1 MRHNKKGNHLSR
13 TTSHRKAMLRNLAC
27 QVFEHKEV
35 KTTVA
40 KAKELRG
47 YVERLITYGKKGS
60 LHHRRLAFKFLQ
72 NKTAVTTLFDEI
84 APSFEARNGGY
95 TRVIKLG
102 SRKGDAAPLSLFQLV
117 GFEKS
122 SQKKKAKEAKKGKT
136 KDAEKEA
143 PQQAAAPAPE
153 TETKEKK

>member
-1 MRHNKKGNHLSR
+1 MRHNKKGNHLGR
-13 TTSHRKAMLRNLAC
+13 TTSHRKALLRNLAC

-35 KTTVA
+35 QTTVA

-72 NKTAVTTLFDEI
+72 DKTAVTTLFDEI
-84 APSFEARNGGY
+84 APNFETRNGGY
-95 TRVIKLG
+95 TRLIKLG
-102 SRKGDAAPLSLFQLV
+102 RRKGDAAPLSLFQLV

-122 SQKKKAKEAKKGKT
+122 SQKKKAKEAKKAKK

-143 PQQAAAPAPE
+143 SKEASAPAPE
-153 TETKEKK
+153 TETKDEK